1 MLSIVGTIA
10 DSKAAEF
17 LNMLSSMDFI
27 QHVNEL
33 THNRGHT
40 LDIVI
45 THGLRIDVYCMYD
58 VIDLAISDHYC
69 IFFSALLPS
78 SSLVTEQVVRKR
90 YLTPEVA
97 ENVINHIHNIPP
109 QIHPSSCE
117 DLINNFNNKLKTT
130 IDAIAPAKLKK
141 IKPRQK
147 PPWRTGDIINLKKNC
162 RKAEHQWRKTKLHVH
177 YDIFKEHLTIFNKEI
192 RNTRQAHFSKLI
204 SKNHNNPRMLFSTI
218 DSLINPVPKSHSFIN
233 STSKCEEFAAFFR
246 DKITKIRL
254 DLNLVI
260 LNVHEP
266 LPLDTFPPSLLPKTA
281 MNVFAAVDKEMLRN
295 EVMQLKPSTCS
306 LDPIPTTFFKTVFNC
321 LEQWFPTFFL
331 QGPPNSLLMEFAP
344 PPPPQK
350 LLKENH
356 TFLFFVPLFNKCNYL
371 QCMALTYLHQCEPW
385 ACIPT
390 ARAGIITVQLVW
402 WAARQLRFFC
412 FCD

>member
-27 QHVNEL
+27 QHVNGP

-45 THGLRIDVYCMYD
+45 THGLRIDVFS

-78 SSLVTEQVVRKR
+78 SSLITEQVVRKL
-90 YLTPEVA
+90 YLIPEVA
-97 ENVINHIHNIPP
+97 ENVINHINNIPP
-109 QIHPSSCE
+109 QILPSSCD
-117 DLINNFNNKLKTT
+117 DLVNNFNNKLKTT

-147 PPWRTGDIINLKKNC
+147 PPWRTGDVINLKKNC
-162 RKAEHQWRKTKLHVH
+162 RKAELQWRKTKLHVH
-177 YDIFKEHLTIFNKEI
+177 YDIFKEHLTIINKEI

-218 DSLINPVPKSHSFIN
+218 DSLINPVPKSHSFIT

-246 DKITKIRL
+246 DKITKIRPISNL
-254 DLNLVI
+254 PFLSKILEKLVLKQLNDY
-260 LNVHEP
+260 LNVNCIFEKFQSFI
-266 LPLDTFPPSLLPKTA
+266 LTTA
-281 MNVFAAVDKEMLRN
+281 LR
-295 EVMQLKPSTCS
+295 Q
-306 LDPIPTTFFKTVFNC
+306 
-321 LEQWFPTFFL
+321 
-331 QGPPNSLLMEFAP
+331 
-344 PPPPQK
+344 
-350 LLKENH
+350 
-356 TFLFFVPLFNKCNYL
+356 
-371 QCMALTYLHQCEPW
+371 
-385 ACIPT
+385 
-390 ARAGIITVQLVW
+390 R
-402 WAARQLRFFC
+402 
-412 FCD
+412 